1 MQKCYD
7 NFLIFY
13 KTKLC
18 NDKIAKLFEGKTISL
33 KICLFSYIGK
43 TENLDNSRG
52 KRLKIRD
59 PCWKSTNFLDLD
71 LVEDG
76 YKSIYQMSLF
86 DS

>member
-43 TENLDNSRG
+43 TENLNDLRG

-59 PCWKSTNFLDLD
+59 PC
-71 LVEDG
+71 
-76 YKSIYQMSLF
+76 
-86 DS
+86 